1 MRLLLNLIIFIIICA
16 LGVYLYNSIQ
26 EPIAFKTQLDKRENA
41 VVDKLIKV
49 RDAQQWYYNVT
60 GEYTD
65 NWEELKD
72 TLELGKIKVE
82 KIIGDPD
89 DPNFTGEIIRE
100 VSYIPVVDTIMS
112 LGLRLDSLKY
122 VPYGNGAVFAAKAD
136 TLTYKQTFVNV
147 VEVSTQ
153 YKDFMGKF
161 ADPVFSK
168 YDNMYDPNKKLK
180 FGDLSAPSLSGSWDR
195 Q

>member
-1 MRLLLNLIIFIIICA
+1 MRLLLNLLIFIIICF

-26 EPIAFKTQLDKRENA
+26 EPIAFKTTLDKRENA

-49 RDAQQWYYNVT
+49 REAQKWYYEVT

-65 NWEELKD
+65 DWNQLKD
-72 TLELGKIKVE
+72 TLELGKLKVT
-82 KIIGDPD
+82 KVIGDPD
-89 DPNFTGEIIRE
+89 DPDFTGTVTRE
-100 VSYIPVVDTIMS
+100 VTYIPVVDTIMS
-112 LGLRLDSLKY
+112 MGLRLDSLKY

-147 VEVSTQ
+147 VEVGTL

-161 ADPVFSK
+161 SDPVYSK
-168 YDNMYDPNKKLK
+168 YDSSYDPNKKLK